1 MTYIWASLKRKGFDR
16 VCARAALFG
25 LLIGYDESNVFEI
38 HYLVYPQPLG
48 MLYSYAMVIMKAITV
63 QGGKTGTRTWS
74 YGATGPVARTR
85 ARVPKSQVHVSR
97 DYIFF
102 LHLSGSNL

>member
-1 MTYIWASLKRKGFDR
+1 
-16 VCARAALFG
+16 
-25 LLIGYDESNVFEI
+25 
-38 HYLVYPQPLG
+38 
-48 MLYSYAMVIMKAITV
+48 MVIMKAITV

-85 ARVPKSQVHVSR
+85 ARVPTSQVQVHVSR